1 MKQMIKGTDEDL
13 KLIINIIDNCNIE
26 ESLLYIL
33 ALIPHRYDEK
43 KTMATPITRSYKFFT
58 FLSDLD
64 PNITWS
70 YGRFF
75 GIQYDLNKLID
86 VRKAHCIRENKNP
99 TQGSKFLAMEYI
111 EPPKNLNVKSI
122 TPKLNP
128 KRKQR

>member
-1 MKQMIKGTDEDL
+1 MKQMMKGTDEDL

-43 KTMATPITRSYKFFT
+43 KTMATPITRSYKLFT

-64 PNITWS
+64 PTI
-70 YGRFF
+70 GRFV

-86 VRKAHCIRENKNP
+86 VWKAHCIRENKNP

-111 EPPKNLNVKSI
+111 EPPKNLNVKSTI
-122 TPKLNP
+122 PKLNP